1 MKLAIIGSRNIDDIV
16 IDKYIPEAT
25 TEIVSGGAK
34 GVDTLAKFF
43 AQKNGLIL
51 TEFLPRYDLYG
62 KVAPIKRNREIA
74 EYADEAIAFWDG
86 RSKGTEHAIR
96 FFKKLGVL
104 FHSAPPEIVISFSDE
119 LCSGKLIDQQKV
131 LKRLLK

>member
-34 GVDTLAKFF
+34 GVDTLAKLF

-86 RSKGTEHAIR
+86 RSKGTDHAIA
-96 FFKKLGVL
+96 FFKKLGKKVT
-104 FHSAPPEIVISFSDE
+104 VIM
-119 LCSGKLIDQQKV
+119 L
-131 LKRLLK
+131 

>member
-1 MKLAIIGSRNIDDIV
+1 MKLAIIGSRNIDDIA

-34 GVDTLAKFF
+34 GVDTLAKLF

-86 RSKGTEHAIR
+86 RSKGTDHAIR
-96 FFKKLGVL
+96 FFKKLGKKVT
-104 FHSAPPEIVISFSDE
+104 VIM
-119 LCSGKLIDQQKV
+119 L
-131 LKRLLK
+131 